1 MNVWEMKLPT
11 GPGVLWCPSVSALGI
26 PLPSQIV
33 QSAEKSDLEQAL
45 PSAPQDTTAFPAI
58 PSHRNGNVQELISR
72 RTINLYQYHC
82 QALREL
88 LSGVTRAPG
97 RLARG
102 APITVGG

>member
-58 PSHRNGNVQELISR
+58 PSHRNGSVQELISR